1 MNIEEQNREA
11 LIAYFE
17 KSGHPI
23 TNKVL
28 GVEIE
33 HFILVSDANEPIT
46 YDSKDGRIG
55 IADVLNAL
63 TDHYPAIFLNNEGEI
78 IGCVNE
84 EASITLEPASQIEIS
99 IAPFASIQKIG
110 EVYSDF
116 RAHLDA
122 YLHQH
127 NAHVYALGY
136 HPTHKAAD
144 LELIPKKRY
153 QYMDAW
159 FKQLGTKAERMMR
172 GSASTQ
178 VSIDYIDEADAI
190 RKMRAAS
197 ALVPILSAITD
208 NSPVFEGEATKE
220 PLVRLTV
227 WRNVDP
233 ARAGV
238 IPGIFDKDF
247 SFANYADWVLGA
259 SPIFVTRTP
268 AGEPEDA
275 TPRQVGAVPAAQA
288 YGDAP
293 MTQADIEHLLSM
305 YWPDVRLKRFVEI
318 RPADS
323 MPQELVLGYAA
334 LIKGLF
340 YSENALS
347 TIESDLGVVD
357 GVWPL
362 TSDSV
367 ESVIAAIKKQGY
379 GAHVYGKS
387 LDQWIAHL
395 FDLARAGLD
404 ADEQG
409 YLDPLE
415 GFALSKELYQKQA

>member
-1 MNIEEQNREA
+1 M
-11 LIAYFE
+11 
-17 KSGHPI
+17 
-23 TNKVL
+23 
-28 GVEIE
+28 
-33 HFILVSDANEPIT
+33 
-46 YDSKDGRIG
+46 
-55 IADVLNAL
+55 
-63 TDHYPAIFLNNEGEI
+63 
-78 IGCVNE
+78 
-84 EASITLEPASQIEIS
+84 
-99 IAPFASIQKIG
+99 
-110 EVYSDF
+110 
-116 RAHLDA
+116 
-122 YLHQH
+122 
-127 NAHVYALGY
+127 
-136 HPTHKAAD
+136 
-144 LELIPKKRY
+144 
-153 QYMDAW
+153 
-159 FKQLGTKAERMMR
+159 
-172 GSASTQ
+172 
-178 VSIDYIDEADAI
+178 
-190 RKMRAAS
+190 
-197 ALVPILSAITD
+197 
-208 NSPVFEGEATKE
+208 
-220 PLVRLTV
+220 
-227 WRNVDP
+227 
-233 ARAGV
+233 
-238 IPGIFDKDF
+238 
-247 SFANYADWVLGA
+247 LGA